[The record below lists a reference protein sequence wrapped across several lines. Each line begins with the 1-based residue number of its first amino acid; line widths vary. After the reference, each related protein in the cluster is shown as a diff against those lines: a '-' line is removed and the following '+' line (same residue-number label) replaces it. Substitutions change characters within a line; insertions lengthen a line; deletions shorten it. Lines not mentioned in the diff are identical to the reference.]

1 MKIGQW
7 ELRNIRDKILNELYK
22 KSENALDL
30 RRTNIAIENRDY
42 FLNPLATTIQNLP
55 EQLLAHSKVYSV
67 SIKYEPT
74 TETENNVIENW
85 NYHSEAPIIN
95 PVDNFSTISSYYGVP
110 AQTLDPR
117 LHSKAE
123 TLCKDIL
130 KVRVEKRTMTRY
142 LDSTM
147 EKYTG
152 SLQLRKVWPESLHKH
167 LPPEPVKIPRK
178 SKGTGTKKVE
188 VVDPEVPASLNT
200 RLTENLFEGA

>member
-1 MKIGQW
+1 MKIGNW

-22 KSENALDL
+22 KSENALDV
-30 RRTNIAIENRDY
+30 RKTGIAKQNRDY

-74 TETENNVIENW
+74 TETEDNVIENW

-95 PVDNFSTISSYYGVP
+95 PVDNFSTASSYYGVP

-117 LHSKAE
+117 LHSTAE
-123 TLCKDIL
+123 ILCKDIL
-130 KVRVEKRTMTRY
+130 KVRVERRTMTKY

-147 EKYTG
+147 ARYTG

-167 LPPEPVKIPRK
+167 LPPEPVKTPRK
-178 SKGTGTKKVE
+178 YKKVGIKKVE
-188 VVDPEVPASLNT
+188 VADPAVPNSLNI
-200 RLTENLFEGA
+200 RLTENLLEEM